1 MNKKY
6 LIGGFIII
14 VFFSVMGY
22 LLTESSV
29 SYENDFLKVKLSDKR
44 IRATGAWVKEKSYNY
59 SKDDNL
65 YSFYLVDNSGVEIK
79 VEYSGNF
86 PNNFESATSVVV
98 TGKFVNETFKADNI
112 LTKCPSKYEEQFET
126 SSKES

>member
-6 LIGGFIII
+6 IIGGFVII

-29 SYENDFLKVKLSDKR
+29 SYENDFSKVKQSDKK
-44 IRATGAWVKEKSYNY
+44 IRATGAWVKEKSYSY
-59 SKDDNL
+59 SKDNNL
-65 YSFYLVDNSGVEIK
+65 YSFYLVDNNGVEIK

-86 PNNFESATSVVV
+86 PNNFESSTSVVV
-98 TGKFVNETFKADNI
+98 TGKFQEGIFKADNI
-112 LTKCPSKYEEQFET
+112 LTKCPSKYEEQFEA
-126 SSKES
+126 SSKET

>member
-6 LIGGFIII
+6 MIGGFIII
-14 VFFSVMGY
+14 IFFSVMGY

-29 SYENDFLKVKLSDKR
+29 SYENDFSKVKQSEKR
-44 IRATGAWVKEKSYNY
+44 IRATGVWVKEKSYHY
-59 SKDDNL
+59 SKENNL

-86 PNNFESATSVVV
+86 PNNFESSTSVVV
-98 TGKFVNETFKADNI
+98 TGKYEDDTFKADNI
-112 LTKCPSKYEEQFET
+112 LTKCPSKYEEQFEV